1 MLPDDVLLPDDAP
14 PPGRWAAL
22 SRGTRL
28 AVAALVLLAL
38 LLGAAMLLFATNAC
52 PVETAVQPCPGV
64 GVNRLV
70 VIGLAALTS
79 GLLVVP
85 FAFLA
90 EFVFRRR
97 IEYRGAWP
105 RAARRGV
112 LVGVVIAVLA
122 GLRLGGALTV
132 PAAMFVILL
141 AGAGEWFAIR
151 RLDMP

>member
-1 MLPDDVLLPDDAP
+1 
-14 PPGRWAAL
+14 L
-22 SRGTRL
+22 SAGTRR
-28 AVAALVLLAL
+28 AVAALGLLAIVSGSAL
-38 LLGAAMLLFATNAC
+38 LLFASNAC
-52 PVETAVQPCPGV
+52 PVETAVQPCPGA
-64 GVNRLV
+64 GANRLG

-90 EFVFRRR
+90 EFVLRRR
-97 IEYRGAWP
+97 IVYRGAWA

-112 LVGVVIAVLA
+112 LVGAVVAVLA

-141 AGAGEWFAIR
+141 AGAGEWFAVR
-151 RLDMP
+151 RLDLP